1 MFIEWNHLP
10 VNNVSSLLGQLGQHH
25 LVTFLHR
32 LPGLPVVV
40 EGELARALGP
50 GLEDGV
56 THLMGGGQRQGAEE
70 EQAEGGDQ
78 DLEVRR
84 DVRLLLYNM
93 FTFIM
98 VE

>member
-10 VNNVSSLLGQLGQHH
+10 VNNVSSLLGQLGRQH

-40 EGELARALGP
+40 EGELTGALGP

-56 THLMGGGQRQGAEE
+56 THLVGGGQHQGAEE
-70 EQAEGGDQ
+70 KQEEGGDQ
-78 DLEVRR
+78 DLELR
-84 DVRLLLYNM
+84 
-93 FTFIM
+93 
-98 VE
+98 EK